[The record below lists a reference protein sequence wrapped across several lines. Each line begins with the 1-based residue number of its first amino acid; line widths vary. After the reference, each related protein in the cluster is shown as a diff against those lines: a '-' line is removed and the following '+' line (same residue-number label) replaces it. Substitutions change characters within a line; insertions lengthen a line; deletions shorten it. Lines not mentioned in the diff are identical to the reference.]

1 MKGLCLWFF
10 RWFPSLFFSSLGP
23 WEVLDLHHQVF
34 AARLF
39 RFSLNK
45 VSQMFFLTQCT
56 IRGFDMLLL
65 QGNVKSF
72 ILKQEKKYLLDGNH
86 FYYSMHRLR
95 HKYILENK
103 DKQQS
108 QWYWW
113 PNSFLSWKIQSPSA
127 ICSVAA
133 QNWMHRKVHRA
144 IIFN

>member
-23 WEVLDLHHQVF
+23 WEVLDLHHQPDYSGFLSTKWV
-34 AARLF
+34 RW
-39 RFSLNK
+39 S
-45 VSQMFFLTQCT
+45 FLTQCT

-72 ILKQEKKYLLDGNH
+72 ILKQEKEDLLDGNH
-86 FYYSMHRLR
+86 FYYSMHRLC
-95 HKYILENK
+95 HKYISENK

-113 PNSFLSWKIQSPSA
+113 PNSFLSWKIQSSSA

-133 QNWMHRKVHRA
+133 QNWMHRKIHRA
-144 IIFN
+144 ILFN